1 MNRTGSWG
9 RLMFVQ
15 PRTSGKADATVPA
28 KRLQSASFVSPNL
41 RMDAMGPHV
50 CATTPMDAMGPHVWN
65 TTATGMDAIRPCTQT
80 ASQLLPATSLLRVDA
95 IRPPTLCWHIHA
107 WTLYVYTLSRYASTK
122 SGRKFV
128 TTKRFIHDYMDHRS
142 QVQGKT
148 SPTARAAPARPPK
161 R

>member
-1 MNRTGSWG
+1 MGG

-28 KRLQSASFVSPNL
+28 KRLQSASFVTPNL
-41 RMDAMGPHV
+41 HMDAMGPHV
-50 CATTPMDAMGPHVWN
+50 CVATPMDAMGPHVCVATPTDAMGPHVGN

-80 ASQLLPATSLLRVDA
+80 ASQLLPATRLLRVDA

-107 WTLYVYTLSRYASTK
+107 WTLYVHSLSRYASTK

-142 QVQGKT
+142 QV
-148 SPTARAAPARPPK
+148 
-161 R
+161 